1 MKNKFLLE
9 LEARGYLNQCT
20 DLDGLDEICDK
31 KPISGYIGFD
41 CTASSL
47 HVGSL
52 LQIMILK
59 LMQKHGHQPIILLGG
74 GTTLIGDPSGKDST
88 RKILKEKEIKN
99 NIQSI
104 KKVFNKIL
112 NTSNKDLQPIFV
124 NNAEWLTKLNYI
136 QFLRDVGSHFTINK
150 MLTFDSVKLRL
161 EREQSL
167 SYMEFNYM
175 ILQAYDFYQ
184 LYKTKNCVLQIGGSD
199 QWGNIVSGVDL
210 IRRIL
215 QKESFGLTS
224 PLITLASG
232 AKMGKTEKGAIW
244 LNEDLFSPYD
254 YWQFW
259 RNTDDRDVKRFL
271 NFFTEMDS
279 DKIHNICEK
288 EKNIN
293 NLKVILANE
302 ATKIL
307 HGEIASQKAEQ
318 TAKETFEG
326 GGLGVDLPEI
336 QIKSSKINKGINFL
350 DFLSENKIMSSKSE
364 ARRAI
369 ANKGVKIDNVV
380 VVDKNKTLKPTD
392 FKNDVLIATKSISF
406 NARGN
411 IAASN
416 NLNLRCLGL

>member
-1 MKNKFLLE
+1 MKNIFLQE
-9 LEARGYLNQCT
+9 MQQRGYLNQCSN
-20 DLDGLDEICDK
+20 LNKLNEICNK
-31 KPISGYIGFD
+31 NSISGYIGFD

-52 LQIMILK
+52 LQIMILR
-59 LMQKHGHQPIILLGG
+59 LMQKHGHQPIVLLGG

-88 RKILKEKEIKN
+88 RKILNQDQITKNIK
-99 NIQSI
+99 SI

-112 NTSNKDLQPIFV
+112 DTSNKKTAPIFV
-124 NNAEWLTKLNYI
+124 DNAEWLTKLNYI
-136 QFLRDVGSHFTINK
+136 QFLRDIGSHFTINK

-184 LYKTKNCVLQIGGSD
+184 LYKNNNCLLQIGGSD
-199 QWGNIVSGVDL
+199 QWGNIVNGIDL

-215 QKESFGLTS
+215 QKEAYGITS

-232 AKMGKTEKGAIW
+232 AKMGKTEKGAVW
-244 LNEDLFSPYD
+244 LNEDNLSPYD

-271 NFFTEMDS
+271 NFFTEIKLEELE
-279 DKIHNICEK
+279 KIFQN

-293 NLKVILANE
+293 NLKVLLANE

-307 HGEIASQKAEQ
+307 HGEEAAKKAEQ
-318 TAKETFEG
+318 TAKDTFEG
-326 GGLGVDLPEI
+326 GGLGADLPEI
-336 QIKSSKINKGINFL
+336 IVNLNEIKKGINIL
-350 DFLSENKIMSSKSE
+350 DFISDNKILPSKSE
-364 ARRAI
+364 ARRAV
-369 ANKGVKIDNVV
+369 ANKGFKIDGQVIEDEKKLLKLKDFKKNILKLSYGKKKHYLVKI
-380 VVDKNKTLKPTD
+380 
-392 FKNDVLIATKSISF
+392 I
-406 NARGN
+406 
-411 IAASN
+411 
-416 NLNLRCLGL
+416 